1 EDNIKRVCEEKV
13 DKEEDN
19 AEDIRGEFVFTKIL
33 TFISTITTN
42 QEKLNHSILEKDRL
56 KKSLEQK
63 KTNILR
69 SSDKLQ
75 NLINS
80 IEKDCEELKGL
91 KNAEESNDKESIIIK
106 ENIEEEKIL
115 IEHLNAECFENEK
128 TRRHLHNV
136 VQNLKG
142 NIRVFCRVRPQTSAE
157 KDVPLTDI
165 EYPEKC
171 EKEDNIKRV
180 YEKKIDKEENS
191 AEDIH
196 GEFVQHT
203 MLIELKHHDIKLTKD
218 TDSFAQRIIW

>member
-1 EDNIKRVCEEKV
+1 
-13 DKEEDN
+13 
-19 AEDIRGEFVFTKIL
+19 FTKIL

-171 EKEDNIKRV
+171 E
-180 YEKKIDKEENS
+180 
-191 AEDIH
+191 
-196 GEFVQHT
+196 
-203 MLIELKHHDIKLTKD
+203 
-218 TDSFAQRIIW
+218 